1 MRSLSLARLLLGLG
15 LCLAVTGSVARAA
28 DDKAKDTKDDNT
40 EKVKFN
46 TVDGVEL
53 HGVFYPSD
61 QGKKAACVMLLPK
74 IGGSASQDGWD
85 ELARDLQKA
94 HYAVLLFDFRG
105 QGDSTNIDPSFWS
118 DTSTRPLAQLTTLN
132 RELVRGYNRANP
144 KSSISFKDFNKAYY
158 PVLVNDIAAA
168 KSYLDQRNNNGD
180 CNSSNLILIGAEDGA
195 TLGALW
201 LYSELS
207 LYRATQL
214 QPLTERPLKF
224 DNKPVGKDVAACV
237 WLTISPSLGTMRPAV
252 TTWLGYASREQK
264 VPMAFVY
271 GDKDTAGARYS
282 QTCYAAA
289 KSKSKL
295 TGDHAIK
302 NSKLAGN
309 ALLDSKLSAREW
321 IVDTYLK
328 AVKGEQVAP
337 IWAEKD
343 MEKAV
348 YAWIPPGTR
357 YPLVWKPKD
366 DKQLPPV
373 PYTAFL
379 R

>member
-1 MRSLSLARLLLGLG
+1 MRPLPLGRLLLGLCLG
-15 LCLAVTGSVARAA
+15 LAVTWSAARAA
-28 DDKAKDTKDDNT
+28 DDKAKDDNT

-61 QGKKAACVMLLPK
+61 QPGKRAPCVMLLPK
-74 IGGSASQDGWD
+74 IGGNTSQEGWD

-105 QGDSTNIDPSFWS
+105 QGDSTNVDPSFWN
-118 DTSTRPLAQLTTLN
+118 DTSTRPLAQLTALN
-132 RELVRGYNRANP
+132 RDLVRGYNRANP
-144 KSSISFKDFNKAYY
+144 KTTISFKDFNKAYY

-168 KSYLDQRNNNGD
+168 KGYLDQRNNNGD

-201 LYSELS
+201 LYTELG

-224 DNKPVGKDVAACV
+224 NNTPEGKDVAACV
-237 WLTISPSLGTMRPAV
+237 WLTISPTLGNQRPWV

-271 GDKDTAGARYS
+271 GEKDTAGAHFS
-282 QTCYAAA
+282 KTCYAAA
-289 KSKSKL
+289 KTKSKL
-295 TGDHAIK
+295 TGDWPIK

-321 IVDTYLK
+321 IVGSYLK

-337 IWAEKD
+337 TWSEKD

-348 YAWIPPGTR
+348 YGWIAPGMRTSM
-357 YPLVWKPKD
+357 VWKPKD
-366 DKQLPPV
+366 
-373 PYTAFL
+373 
-379 R
+379 